1 MAMAAR
7 RTLTLKTREQRELE
21 YYRDHDSHPYVRER
35 CGALLKIARGTTPHA
50 VARQGLLKPR
60 DPDTVYGWL
69 QVYETQG
76 VAGWLA
82 HQHGGDH
89 RGSLRGARRHGSGD
103 ACGPAGGAGGAQP

>member
-1 MAMAAR
+1 MAAR

-76 VAGWLA
+76 VAGLLA

-89 RGSLRGARRHGSGD
+89 RRSLRGARSHARGI
-103 ACGPAGGAGGAQP
+103 A